1 MDKITNYLGQ
11 PIFSQIVSLI
21 DQGLVGQVTKLH
33 KANRH
38 AKKLMFKEH
47 LITMLYTV
55 FTGCTSIREVQAGL
69 ELCQGKLNHF
79 NLKEV
84 PARSTLSDG
93 NKKRPSSIFGAMYQE
108 LYKKYSHIISDSP
121 LKKEIAS
128 KLYILDSS
136 TVSLFKAILKPAGRK
151 REDGKSKGGMKV
163 HTLLKADC
171 NMPSFIKFTAAALH
185 DQQFYQYIKELPD
198 GSIITFDK
206 AYVNYEQFDLFGQRN
221 IFYVIPQKDNGTYKS
236 INEFELKEE
245 EPAILKDELIEV
257 TYKKKLQDIGS
268 EKTLQLRRIAYYSQK
283 HDATFVYLTNQLDIE
298 AMQIVAIYKNRWQI
312 EKFFKKLKQNFPLTY
327 FLGDNVNAI
336 EIQIWCALIA
346 LMLLQVLHKENSATI
361 AFSILAAIV
370 RLHLMNY
377 ISITDIINHYKKKR
391 ERKKAISPPQTK
403 LPVKQM
409 VHPHLQGQLGF

>member
-21 DQGLVGQVTKLH
+21 DQGLLGQVTKLH

-198 GSIITFDK
+198 GSVITFDK

-236 INEFELKEE
+236 LKEFELKEE

-257 TYKKKLQDIGS
+257 TYKKKLEDIGA
-268 EKTLQLRRIAYYSQK
+268 EKTLQLRRIAYYSKK
-283 HDATFVYLTNQLDIE
+283 HDATFIYLTNHLDIE
-298 AMQIVAIYKNRWQI
+298 AMQIVEIYKNRWQI

-377 ISITDIINHYKKKR
+377 ISITDIINYYKKKR

-409 VHPHLQGQLGF
+409 AHPHLQGQLSF